1 MLDVS
6 INKPFKDDLKIFF
19 DSLSNLYTVVSALDN
34 QLWIT
39 ELSIKYNYSE
49 NMFYIDNEKI
59 SVKLKWIAIYSLIY
73 NKKEYS
79 PKPTSVYDFENNLK
93 LIK

>member
-1 MLDVS
+1 
-6 INKPFKDDLKIFF
+6 
-19 DSLSNLYTVVSALDN
+19 
-34 QLWIT
+34 
-39 ELSIKYNYSE
+39 
-49 NMFYIDNEKI
+49 MFYIDNEKI